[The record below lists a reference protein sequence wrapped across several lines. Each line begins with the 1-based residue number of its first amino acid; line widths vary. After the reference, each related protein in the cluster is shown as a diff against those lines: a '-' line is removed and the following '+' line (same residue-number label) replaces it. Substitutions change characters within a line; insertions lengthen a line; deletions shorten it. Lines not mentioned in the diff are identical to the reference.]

1 LQLDIEAKQPLVPCM
16 KKLGIEGFS
25 FESLHQPAGLARLYE
40 AFLQSLQ
47 QEDLPLSQA
56 FATLRA
62 QGENLC
68 ETPQTSQTLMGVA
81 RHYGHFVSRL
91 FGIEEA
97 VAAQKQALLFEN
109 MLAQFRRE
117 FVARRVFKKG
127 QAPFHDEHDMA
138 YWQNHARL
146 LLEKAFGFSGDDE
159 EAAFAQATLKLL
171 ETSKNLGATPTE
183 EAAKANAFVHTL
195 KAALKPEG
203 LAQPEFAKLLL
214 EENAEASLKGLLQF
228 CEDYCRKRHAMGTAC
243 APWET
248 LKLPS
253 PVDFGALIEAETSTS
268 SSAPSL
274 HAPAHQL
281 IRRQGFHLTD
291 KRGNPRKISC
301 TLDDCVFCHERNK
314 DSCRKGFL
322 QKAEDGSMQPKKGP
336 LGVPQT
342 GCPLDEHISE
352 AHRLRQE
359 GEVVAALAMVAINNP
374 LCAGTGHRICNDCM
388 RACIF
393 QKQEPVNI
401 PLVETNTLTD
411 VLSLPW
417 GVEIYALMTRFNP
430 MNLKR
435 PFMLPPRGQNVLVA
449 GLGPA
454 GYTLCHYLANEGFV
468 VAGVDGLKL
477 EPLPD
482 AWTGKN
488 GHALEPIE
496 SLQTLWTTLDKR
508 RVRGFGGV
516 SEYGIT
522 VRWDK
527 NFLTLLQL
535 ILTRH
540 SNIALFGG
548 VRLGGTLRIED
559 AWQLGFHHVALA
571 TGAGKPTLVPM
582 QNNLLRGMRTSSD
595 FLMGLQ
601 LSSAF
606 KSESMANLQIQLP
619 AIVIGGGLTAI
630 DTVTELL
637 AYYPVQV
644 EKALSQFELLC
655 AEMGEEAVLS
665 KLDAEEQAILQTF
678 LKHGKLLREEK
689 ARAHK
694 ANEAPNFLP
703 LLKAWGGVKLCYRRT
718 LKDSPAYR
726 MNHEEINHALAEGME
741 VCELLSPT
749 AALADDFGAVKA
761 LKFEQMQF
769 VDGKLSGTGKHVEL
783 PARSVCI
790 AAGTSPN
797 TVYEKEHKGTFQL
810 NEKSG
815 YFQTFKL
822 CNQGEALSLEATSP
836 ADKRGFFTSYVQ
848 KPEGQNAEAPLRL
861 VSVYGDNHPGYA
873 GNVVKAMASARDGH
887 HQLVALFAKQR
898 KARES
903 QNPAEW
909 ETQKQTLFAKL
920 EDMLLPEVVALHR
933 LTSNI
938 FEVVLRAPMA
948 AKRFQ
953 PGQFFRLHNFEKDAK
968 LHMGKRLSMEGVALT
983 GAWVDADKG
992 LVSVIALELGVS
1004 SKLCAHLKVGQRVV
1018 LMGPTGE
1025 PTEIPLKETVFLA
1038 GGGLGNAV
1046 LFSIGQALKTA
1057 GCRVTYFAGFKH
1069 AKDTYK
1075 MEEVERAADEV
1086 VWSVDD
1092 GELIAP
1098 RRAQDKTFKGN
1109 IVQAMEAYVEGALGT
1124 NLVQPGEVDR
1134 IIAIGSDRMM
1144 MAVKASRK
1152 GKLSTFLKPTHQAI
1166 GSINSPMQCMMKEIC
1181 AQCLQRHVDIRTG
1194 KESFVFSCF
1203 NQDQALDA
1211 VDFAFL
1217 HSRLK
1222 VNSVQEKLADMSL
1235 PILKAA
1241 PPV

>member
-1 LQLDIEAKQPLVPCM
+1 M
-16 KKLGIEGFS
+16 
-25 FESLHQPAGLARLYE
+25 
-40 AFLQSLQ
+40 QSLQ
-47 QEDLPLSQA
+47 EADAQLSQEFEA
-56 FATLRA
+56 LRA
-62 QGENLC
+62 QGSQLC
-68 ETPQTSQTLMGVA
+68 ETPQTSKTLMGVA
-81 RHYGHFVSRL
+81 RHFSQFVCRL
-91 FGIEEA
+91 FGMES
-97 VAAQKQALLFEN
+97 AAAAKKQALLFEN
-109 MLAQFRRE
+109 TLAQFRRE

-127 QAPFHDEHDMA
+127 QAPLQDTHAWA
-138 YWQNHARL
+138 YWETHAQL
-146 LLEKAFGFSGDDE
+146 LLEKVFGFGGGDE
-159 EAAFAQATLKLL
+159 EAAFAQAVLKLL
-171 ETSKNLGATPTE
+171 EISKGFAGTPE
-183 EAAKANAFVHTL
+183 EAAQATAFVFAF
-195 KAALKPEG
+195 KEALKPEG
-203 LAQPEFAKLLL
+203 LGQPEFAKLLL
-214 EENAEASLKGLLQF
+214 EENAESALKGLLQF
-228 CEDYCRKRHAMGTAC
+228 CEDYCRKRHAMGSAC
-243 APWET
+243 SCWET
-248 LKLPS
+248 LQLPAPMDFETLVEAKLSSTS
-253 PVDFGALIEAETSTS
+253 PVNTL
-268 SSAPSL
+268 SAHEESL
-274 HAPAHQL
+274 V
-281 IRRQGFHLTD
+281 RRQGFKLTD
-291 KRGNPRKISC
+291 NRGNLRKVSC
-301 TLDDCVFCHERNK
+301 TLDDCIFCHERGK
-314 DSCRKGFL
+314 DSCRKGFF
-322 QKAEDGSMQPKKGP
+322 QKAEDGSPQPKKNP

-352 AHRLRQE
+352 AHKLRQE
-359 GEVVAALAMVAINNP
+359 GDVIAALAMVTINNP

-393 QKQEPVNI
+393 QKQQPVNI
-401 PLVETNTLTD
+401 PLVETNILTD
-411 VLSLPW
+411 VLGLPF
-417 GVEIYALMTRFNP
+417 GVEVYSLLTRFNP
-430 MNLKR
+430 MNVKR

-454 GYTLCHYLANEGFV
+454 GYTLCHFLANEGFV
-468 VAGVDGLKL
+468 VAGIDGLKL
-477 EPLPD
+477 ESLPD

-496 SLQTLWTTLDKR
+496 NLQTLWTTLDKR
-508 RVRGFGGV
+508 CVRGFGGV

-535 ILTRH
+535 ILTRNANL
-540 SNIALFGG
+540 SLFGG
-548 VRLGGTLRIED
+548 VRLGGTLRVED

-606 KSESMANLQIQLP
+606 KLESLANLQMQLP
-619 AIVIGGGLTAI
+619 ALVIGGGLTAI
-630 DTVTELL
+630 DTCTELL

-644 EKALSQFELLC
+644 EKALSQFELLR
-655 AEMGEEAVLS
+655 ADMGEENVLA

-678 LKHGKLLREEK
+678 LQHGRLLRAERE
-689 ARAHK
+689 RALK
-694 ANEAPNFLP
+694 ANEAPNYLP

-726 MNHEEINHALAEGME
+726 MNYEEINHALAEGME

-749 AALADDFGAVKA
+749 AAVADDFGAVKA

-783 PARSVCI
+783 PARFVCI

-797 TVYEKEHKGTFQL
+797 TVYEKEHPGTFLL

-822 CNQGEALSLEATSP
+822 HEDGQALSLQPASP
-836 ADKRGFFTSYVQ
+836 DDERGFFTSYVQ
-848 KPEGQNAEAPLRL
+848 QPPNPDEAPLRL

-873 GNVVKAMASARDGH
+873 GNVVRAMASARNGYN
-887 HQLVALFAKQR
+887 QLVALFAKQR
-898 KARES
+898 KAREG
-903 QNPAEW
+903 QNSAAW
-909 ETQKQTLFAKL
+909 EKQREALFAKL
-920 EDMLLPEVVALHR
+920 HEVLVPKVVALHR

-938 FEVVLRAPMA
+938 FEVVLHAPMA

-953 PGQFFRLHNFEKDAK
+953 PGQFFRLHNFEQDAK
-968 LHMGKRLSMEGVALT
+968 LHLGKRLSMEGLALT

-992 LVSVIALELGVS
+992 LVGVIALELGAS
-1004 SKLCAHLKVGQRVV
+1004 SKLCAQLKLGQRVV

-1046 LFSIGQALKTA
+1046 LFSIGQALRAA
-1057 GCRVTYFAGFKH
+1057 GCRVVYFAGFKH
-1069 AKDTYK
+1069 ESDTYK

-1092 GELIAP
+1092 GKLISP
-1098 RRAQDKTFKGN
+1098 RRPQDKSFKGN
-1109 IVQAMEAYVEGALGT
+1109 IVQAMEAYVDGALGT
-1124 NLVQPGEVDR
+1124 PLVKPGEVDR

-1144 MAVKASRK
+1144 MAVKAARK
-1152 GKLSTFLKPTHQAI
+1152 GKLSSFLKPTHKAL

-1203 NQDQALDA
+1203 NQDQSLDA

-1222 VNSVQEKLADMSL
+1222 ANSVQEKLADLSL
-1235 PILKAA
+1235 PLLKAA

>member
-1 LQLDIEAKQPLVPCM
+1 M
-16 KKLGIEGFS
+16 
-25 FESLHQPAGLARLYE
+25 
-40 AFLQSLQ
+40 
-47 QEDLPLSQA
+47 
-56 FATLRA
+56 RA
-62 QGENLC
+62 QGDKWE
-68 ETPQTSQTLMGVA
+68 ETPQTSKTLMGVA
-81 RHYGHFVSRL
+81 RHYSQFVCRL
-91 FGIEEA
+91 FGIES
-97 VAAQKQALLFEN
+97 AAAAKKQALLFEN
-109 MLAQFRRE
+109 TLAQFRRE

-138 YWQNHARL
+138 YWESHAQL
-146 LLEKAFGFSGDDE
+146 LLEKAFGFSGGDE
-159 EAAFAQATLKLL
+159 EAAFAQAALKLMDM
-171 ETSKNLGATPTE
+171 SKGFGGAPE
-183 EAAKANAFVHTL
+183 EVAKATAFVNAL
-195 KAALKPEG
+195 KEALKPSG
-203 LAQPEFAKLLL
+203 LGQPEFAKLLL

-228 CEDYCRKRHAMGTAC
+228 CEDYCRKRHAMGLAC
-243 APWET
+243 ASWKT
-248 LKLPS
+248 LKLPA
-253 PVDFGALIEAETSTS
+253 PVDFEALVDMELAST
-268 SSAPSL
+268 
-274 HAPAHQL
+274 APAPVL
-281 IRRQGFHLTD
+281 GAPEKRLVRRKGFRLTD
-291 KRGNPRKISC
+291 NRGSLREVAC
-301 TLDDCVFCHERNK
+301 TLDDCIFCHERGK
-314 DSCRKGFL
+314 DSCRKGFF
-322 QKAEDGSMQPKKGP
+322 QKAEDGSMQPKKTP
-336 LGVPQT
+336 LGAPQT

-352 AHRLRQE
+352 AHKLRQE
-359 GEVVAALAMVAINNP
+359 GDVIAALAVISINNP

-411 VLSLPW
+411 VLELPW
-417 GVEIYALMTRFNP
+417 GVEVYALMTRFNP
-430 MNLKR
+430 MNVRR

-454 GYTLCHYLANEGFV
+454 GYTLCHFLANEGFV

-488 GHALEPIE
+488 GHPLEPIE
-496 SLQTLWTTLDKR
+496 NFQTLWTSLEKR

-535 ILTRH
+535 ILERNA
-540 SNIALFGG
+540 NIVLFGG

-582 QNNLLRGMRTSSD
+582 KNNLLRGMRTSSD

-606 KSESMANLQIQLP
+606 KLESMANLQVQLP
-619 AIVIGGGLTAI
+619 ALVIGGGLTAI
-630 DTVTELL
+630 DTCTELL

-644 EKALSQFELLC
+644 EKTLSLFELLC
-655 AEMGEEAVLS
+655 ANLGEENVLA
-665 KLDAEEQAILQTF
+665 KLDAEERAILHTF
-678 LKHGKLLREEK
+678 LSHGKLLRKERE
-689 ARAHK
+689 RAHK
-694 ANEAPNFLP
+694 ANEEPNYLP
-703 LLKAWGGVKLCYRRT
+703 LLKSWGGVKLCYRRT

-726 MNHEEINHALAEGME
+726 VNHEEIAHALAEGME

-749 AALADDFGAVKA
+749 AAIADDFGAVKA
-761 LKFEQMQF
+761 LKFEQMQ
-769 VDGKLSGTGKHVEL
+769 VADGKLSGTGNHVEL
-783 PARSVCI
+783 PARTVCI

-797 TVYEKEHKGTFQL
+797 TVYEKEHRGTFLL

-822 CNQGEALSLEATSP
+822 LDEGDTLSLEPASP
-836 ADKRGFFTSYVQ
+836 SDEGGFFTSYRQ
-848 KPEGQNAEAPLRL
+848 QPENPDEPLRL

-873 GNVVKAMASARDGH
+873 GNVVKAMASARNGH
-887 HQLVALFAKQR
+887 RQLVQLFAKQR
-898 KARES
+898 KAREG
-903 QNPAEW
+903 QNPLEW
-909 ETQKQTLFAKL
+909 ENHRETLFAKL
-920 EDMLLPEVVALHR
+920 NDLLVPQVVALNR
-933 LTSNI
+933 LTSHI

-948 AKRFQ
+948 AKRFE
-953 PGQFFRLHNFEKDAK
+953 PGQFFRLHNFEQDAK
-968 LHMGKRLSMEGVALT
+968 LHLGKRLSMEGIALT
-983 GAWVDADKG
+983 GAWVDPDKG
-992 LVSVIALELGVS
+992 LVCVIALELGAS
-1004 SKLCAHLKVGQRVV
+1004 SKLCADLKLGQRVV

-1025 PTEIPLKETVFLA
+1025 PTEIPRKETVFLA

-1046 LFSIGQALKTA
+1046 LFSIGQALRAA
-1057 GCRVTYFAGFKH
+1057 GCRVIYFAGFKH
-1069 AKDTYK
+1069 ESDTYK

-1098 RRAQDKTFKGN
+1098 RRPQDKSFKGN
-1109 IVQAMEAYVEGALGT
+1109 IVQAMEAYADGALGT
-1124 NLVQPGEVDR
+1124 RLVKPGEVDR

-1144 MAVKASRK
+1144 MAVRAARK
-1152 GKLSTFLKPTHQAI
+1152 GKLSSFFKPTHKAI
-1166 GSINSPMQCMMKEIC
+1166 GSINSPMQCMLKEIC

-1194 KESFVFSCF
+1194 EESFVFSCF
-1203 NQDQALDA
+1203 NQDQALDT

-1222 VNSVQEKLADMSL
+1222 SNSVQEKLADLSL

>member
-1 LQLDIEAKQPLVPCM
+1 M
-16 KKLGIEGFS
+16 KKLGIDGFD
-25 FESLHQPAGLARLYE
+25 FEALHQPSGLARLYE
-40 AFLQSLQ
+40 VFLQSLQ
-47 QEDLPLSQA
+47 KEDLPLSQA
-56 FATLRA
+56 FAALRA
-62 QGENLC
+62 QGDKLE

-81 RHYGHFVSRL
+81 RHYSQFLCRL
-91 FGIEEA
+91 FGIQEA
-97 VAAQKQALLFEN
+97 AAAKKQTLLFEN
-109 MLAQFRRE
+109 TVAQFRRE

-127 QAPFHDEHDMA
+127 QAPFHDAHDMA
-138 YWQNHARL
+138 YWETHAQL
-146 LLEKAFGFSGDDE
+146 LLENAFGFAGGDE
-159 EAAFAQATLKLL
+159 EAAFAQATLQLMEAGK
-171 ETSKNLGATPTE
+171 GFGGTPE
-183 EAAKANAFVHTL
+183 EAAKAAAFVNTL
-195 KAALKPEG
+195 KEALKPRA
-203 LAQPEFAKLLL
+203 LSQPEFAKLIL
-214 EENAEASLKGLLQF
+214 EENAEASLKSLLQF
-228 CEDYCRKRHAMGTAC
+228 CEDYCRKRHAMGLAC
-243 APWET
+243 AAWES
-248 LKLPS
+248 LKLPA
-253 PVDFGALIEAETSTS
+253 PMDFEALVEAELSSTS
-268 SSAPSL
+268 PTNTLSVHKERL
-274 HAPAHQL
+274 R
-281 IRRQGFHLTD
+281 RRQGFRLTD
-291 KRGNPRKISC
+291 KRGSLREVAC
-301 TLDDCVFCHERNK
+301 TLDDCIFCHERGK
-314 DSCRKGFL
+314 DSCRKGLF
-322 QKAEDGSMQPKKGP
+322 QKAEDGSMQHKKNP
-336 LGVPQT
+336 LGLPQT

-352 AHRLRQE
+352 AHKLRQE
-359 GEVVAALAMVAINNP
+359 GDVIAALGMIAINNP

-401 PLVETNTLTD
+401 PLVETNILTD

-417 GVEIYALMTRFNP
+417 GVEVYALMTRLNP

-435 PFMLPPRGQNVLVA
+435 PFMLPPCGQNVLVA

-454 GYTLCHYLANEGFV
+454 GYMLCHYLANEGFV
-468 VAGVDGLKL
+468 VAGIDGLKL
-477 EPLPD
+477 ESLPD

-496 SLQTLWTTLDKR
+496 NFQTLWTTLDKR
-508 RVRGFGGV
+508 SVRGFGGV

-540 SNIALFGG
+540 ANIAMFGG

-571 TGAGKPTLVPM
+571 TGAGRPTLVPM

-606 KSESMANLQIQLP
+606 KMESMANLQIQLP
-619 AIVIGGGLTAI
+619 ALVIGGGLTAI

-644 EKALSQFELLC
+644 EKALLQFELLC
-655 AEMGEEAVLS
+655 AEMGEENLLA
-665 KLDAEEQAILQTF
+665 KLDAEEQAILHTF
-678 LKHGKLLREEK
+678 LKHAKLLREERE
-689 ARAHK
+689 RAHK
-694 ANEAPNFLP
+694 ANEEPNYLP
-703 LLKAWGGVKLCYRRT
+703 LLKSWGGVKLCYRRT
-718 LKDSPAYR
+718 LRDSPAYR

-749 AALADDFGAVKA
+749 EAVADDFGAVKA
-761 LKFEQMQF
+761 LKFEQMQLAA
-769 VDGKLSGTGKHVEL
+769 GKLSGTGKHVEL
-783 PARSVCI
+783 PARTVCI

-797 TVYEKEHKGTFQL
+797 TVYEKEHKGTFL
-810 NEKSG
+810 LDEKSG

-822 CNQGEALSLEATSP
+822 HDDGRALSLEKASP
-836 ADKRGFFTSYVQ
+836 SDERGFFTSYVQ
-848 KPEGQNAEAPLRL
+848 QPPNPSEEPLRL

-873 GNVVKAMASARDGH
+873 GNVVRAMASARNGH
-887 HQLVALFAKQR
+887 HQLVELFARQR
-898 KARES
+898 KAREGK
-903 QNPAEW
+903 NPAEW
-909 ETQKQTLFAKL
+909 EKQRGALFAKL
-920 EDMLLPEVVALHR
+920 HEMLLPEVVALHR

-938 FEVVLRAPMA
+938 FEVVLKAPMA
-948 AKRFQ
+948 AKRFE
-953 PGQFFRLHNFEKDAK
+953 PGQFFRLHNFEQDAK

-992 LVSVIALELGVS
+992 LISVIALELGAS
-1004 SKLCAHLKVGQRVV
+1004 SKLCANLKLGQRVV

-1025 PTEIPLKETVFLA
+1025 PTEIPHKETVFLA

-1046 LFSIGQALKTA
+1046 LFSIGQALRSA
-1057 GCRVTYFAGFKH
+1057 GCRVVYFAGFKH
-1069 AKDTYK
+1069 SRDTYK
-1075 MEEVERAADEV
+1075 TEEVEKAADEV
-1086 VWSVDD
+1086 VWSVDE
-1092 GELIAP
+1092 GELISP
-1098 RRAQDKTFKGN
+1098 RRPQDKTFKGN
-1109 IVQAMEAYVEGALGT
+1109 IVQAMEAYVDGALGET
-1124 NLVQPGEVDR
+1124 LVKPGEVDR

-1144 MAVKASRK
+1144 MAVRAARK
-1152 GKLSTFLKPTHQAI
+1152 GKLSSFLKPTHKAI

-1222 VNSVQEKLADMSL
+1222 SNSVQEKLADLSL

>member
-1 LQLDIEAKQPLVPCM
+1 VKLPLLPPM
-16 KKLGIEGFS
+16 KKLGIDGFD
-25 FESLHQPAGLARLYE
+25 FEALHQPAGLARLYE
-40 AFLQSLQ
+40 VFLQSLK
-47 QEDLPLSQA
+47 EADLPLAQA
-56 FATLRA
+56 FEALRA
-62 QGENLC
+62 QGDTLE
-68 ETPQTSQTLMGVA
+68 ETPQTSKTLMGVA
-81 RHYGHFVSRL
+81 RHYSQFVCRL
-91 FGIEEA
+91 FGMES
-97 VAAQKQALLFEN
+97 AAAAKKQALLFEN
-109 MLAQFRRE
+109 TLAQFRRE
-117 FVARRVFKKG
+117 FVAKRVFKKG
-127 QAPFHDEHDMA
+127 QAPFQDKHDMA
-138 YWQNHARL
+138 YWEAHAQF
-146 LLEKAFGFSGDDE
+146 LLEKAFGFSGGDE
-159 EAAFAQATLKLL
+159 EAAFAQATLKLMDM
-171 ETSKNLGATPTE
+171 SKGFAGTPE
-183 EAAKANAFVHTL
+183 EAAKATAFVNAL
-195 KAALKPEG
+195 KEALKPHG
-203 LAQPEFAKLLL
+203 LSQPEFAKPLL
-214 EENAEASLKGLLQF
+214 EETAEASLKGLLQF
-228 CEDYCRKRHAMGTAC
+228 CEDYCRKRHAMGSAC
-243 APWET
+243 ALWET
-248 LKLPS
+248 LKLPA
-253 PVDFGALIEAETSTS
+253 PMDFEALVDVELS
-268 SSAPSL
+268 SSLPVNTLSAPEKHL
-274 HAPAHQL
+274 V
-281 IRRQGFHLTD
+281 RRQGFRLTD
-291 KRGNPRKISC
+291 NRGNVRKVAC
-301 TLDDCVFCHERNK
+301 TLDDCIFCHERDK
-314 DSCRKGFL
+314 DSCRKGLF
-322 QKAEDGSMQPKKGP
+322 QKAEDGSTKAKKNP
-336 LGVPQT
+336 LGLSQT

-352 AHRLRQE
+352 AHKLRQE
-359 GEVVAALAMVAINNP
+359 GDVVAALAMIAINNP

-401 PLVETNTLTD
+401 PLIETNILTD

-417 GVEIYALMTRFNP
+417 GVEVYALMTRFNP

-435 PFMLPPRGQNVLVA
+435 PFMLPPCGQNVLVA

-454 GYTLCHYLANEGFV
+454 GYTLCHSLANEGFV
-468 VAGVDGLKL
+468 VAGIDGLKL

-488 GHALEPIE
+488 GHPLEPIE
-496 SLQTLWTTLDKR
+496 DFQTLWTSLDKR

-535 ILTRH
+535 ILERH

-606 KSESMANLQIQLP
+606 KLESMANLQMQLP
-619 AIVIGGGLTAI
+619 ALVIGGGLTAI

-637 AYYPVQV
+637 AYYPIQV
-644 EKALSQFELLC
+644 EKTLSQFELLS
-655 AEMGEEAVLS
+655 AEMGEENVLS
-665 KLDAEEQAILQTF
+665 KFDSEEQAILQTF
-678 LKHGKLLREEK
+678 LKHGKCLREERE
-689 ARAHK
+689 RAHK
-694 ANEAPNFLP
+694 ANEEPNYLP
-703 LLKAWGGVKLCYRRT
+703 LLKSWGGVKLCYRRT

-726 MNHEEINHALAEGME
+726 VNHEEIAHALAEGME

-749 AALADDFGAVKA
+749 AAIADDFGAIKA
-761 LKFEQMQF
+761 LRFEQMKC
-769 VDGKLSGTGKHVEL
+769 VDGKLSSTGQQVEL
-783 PARSVCI
+783 PARFVCI

-797 TVYEKEHKGTFQL
+797 TVYEKEYKGTFL
-810 NEKSG
+810 LDEKSS
-815 YFQTFKL
+815 YFKTFKL
-822 CNQGEALSLEATSP
+822 RDDGRAFALEPASP
-836 ADKRGFFTSYVQ
+836 SDERGFFTSYVQ
-848 KPEGQNAEAPLRL
+848 KPENPEEPLRL

-873 GNVVKAMASARDGH
+873 GNVVKAMASARNGH
-887 HQLVALFAKQR
+887 HQLLELFSKQR
-898 KARES
+898 KAREGHNAS
-903 QNPAEW
+903 EW
-909 ETQKQTLFAKL
+909 EKQREALFAKL
-920 EDMLLPEVVALHR
+920 HALLVPEVVALNR

-948 AKRFQ
+948 ARRFK
-953 PGQFFRLHNFEKDAK
+953 PGQFFRLHNFEQDAK

-992 LVSVIALELGVS
+992 LVSVIALELGAS
-1004 SKLCAHLKVGQRVV
+1004 SKLCADLKLGQRVV

-1025 PTEIPLKETVFLA
+1025 ATEIPHKETVFLA

-1046 LFSIGQALKTA
+1046 LFSIGQALRAA
-1057 GCRVTYFAGFKH
+1057 GCRVVYFAGFKH
-1069 AKDTYK
+1069 SSDTYK
-1075 MEEVERAADEV
+1075 MEEVEKAAEEV

-1092 GELIAP
+1092 GALISP
-1098 RRAQDKTFKGN
+1098 RRPQDKSFKGN
-1109 IVQAMEAYVEGALGT
+1109 IVQAMEAYVEGTLGT
-1124 NLVQPGEVDR
+1124 PLVNPGEVDR

-1144 MAVKASRK
+1144 MAVRAARK
-1152 GKLSTFLKPTHQAI
+1152 GKLSSFLKPTHAAL

-1194 KESFVFSCF
+1194 EESFVFSCF

-1222 VNSVQEKLADMSL
+1222 SNSVQEKLADLSL
-1235 PILKAA
+1235 PILKTA

>member
-1 LQLDIEAKQPLVPCM
+1 M
-16 KKLGIEGFS
+16 KTLGIEGFC
-25 FESLHQPAGLARLYE
+25 FEALHQPEGLARLHE
-40 AFLQSLQ
+40 AFLKSLQ
-47 QEDLPLSQA
+47 QEDLTLFVA
-56 FATLRA
+56 FEALRA
-62 QGENLC
+62 QGDKLC

-81 RHYGHFVSRL
+81 RHYSRFVCRL

-97 VAAQKQALLFEN
+97 AAAKKQDLLFEN

-117 FVARRVFKKG
+117 FVSRRVFKKG
-127 QAPFHDEHDMA
+127 QAPFQDGNDMA
-138 YWQNHARL
+138 YWQTHAQL
-146 LLEKAFGFSGDDE
+146 LLEKAFGFGGGDE
-159 EAAFAQATLKLL
+159 EAAFAQAVLKLM
-171 ETSKNLGATPTE
+171 EMSKCFGNNPE
-183 EAAKANAFVHTL
+183 EVAKADAFVHTL
-195 KAALKPEG
+195 KEALKPEG
-203 LAQPEFAKLLL
+203 LGQPEFAKLLL

-228 CEDYCRKRHAMGTAC
+228 CEDYCRKRHAMGSAC
-243 APWET
+243 TLWET
-248 LKLPS
+248 LQLPA
-253 PVDFGALIEAETSTS
+253 PMDFGALVEAKVSTTPAAGPVET
-268 SSAPSL
+268 PPL
-274 HAPAHQL
+274 HTLCAHENYL
-281 IRRQGFHLTD
+281 VRRQGFLLTD
-291 KRGNPRKISC
+291 NRGNPRKVSC
-301 TLDDCVFCHERNK
+301 TLDDCVFCHERSK
-314 DSCRKGFL
+314 DSCRKGLL

-342 GCPLDEHISE
+342 GCPLDEHIAE

-359 GEVVAALAMVAINNP
+359 GDVVASLAMIAINNP

-388 RACIF
+388 RSCIF

-401 PLVETNTLTD
+401 PLVETNTLVD
-411 VLSLPW
+411 VLSLPF

-430 MNLKR
+430 MNVKR

-454 GYTLCHYLANEGFV
+454 GYTLCHCLANEGFV
-468 VAGVDGLKL
+468 VAGIDGLKL
-477 EPLPD
+477 ESLPD

-488 GHALEPIE
+488 GHPLEPIE

-619 AIVIGGGLTAI
+619 AVVIGGGLTAI
-630 DTVTELL
+630 DTATELL

-644 EKALSQFELLC
+644 EKALTQFELLC
-655 AEMGEEAVLS
+655 AEMGEEKVLS
-665 KLDAEEQAILQTF
+665 KLDAEEQNILQTF
-678 LKHGKLLREEK
+678 LKHARLLREER
-689 ARAHK
+689 ARALK

-761 LKFEQMQF
+761 LRFEQMQF
-769 VDGKLSGTGKHVEL
+769 VDGKLSGTGRQVEL
-783 PARSVCI
+783 PARTVCI

-810 NEKSG
+810 NAKSG

-822 CNQGEALSLEATSP
+822 CKEGEALSLEAASP
-836 ADKRGFFTSYVQ
+836 ADKRGFFTSYAQ
-848 KPEGQNAEAPLRL
+848 PAEGHDSEAPLRL

-887 HQLVALFAKQR
+887 PLLVELFAQQR
-898 KARES
+898 KAREG
-903 QNPAEW
+903 QNSAEW
-909 ETQKQTLFAKL
+909 AKHKEALFAKL
-920 EDMLLPEVVALHR
+920 EDMLLPQVVALHR

-948 AKRFQ
+948 AQRFQ

-968 LHMGKRLSMEGVALT
+968 LHLGKRLSMEGVALT
-983 GAWVDADKG
+983 GAWVDAEKG

-1004 SKLCAHLKVGQRVV
+1004 SKLCANLKVGQRVV

-1025 PTEIPLKETVFLA
+1025 PTEIALKETVFLA

-1046 LFSIGQALKTA
+1046 LFSIGQALKAA
-1057 GCRVTYFAGFKH
+1057 GCRVVYFAGFKH
-1069 AKDTYK
+1069 SRDTYK
-1075 MEEVERAADEV
+1075 MEEVEKAADEV

-1098 RRAQDKTFKGN
+1098 RRPQDKSFKGN
-1109 IVQAMEAYVEGALGT
+1109 IVQAMEAYVDGAMGT
-1124 NLVQPGEVDR
+1124 SLVQPGEVDR

-1144 MAVKASRK
+1144 MAVKAARK
-1152 GKLSTFLKPTHQAI
+1152 GKLSNFLKPTHKAI

-1194 KESFVFSCF
+1194 EESFVFSCF

-1222 VNSVQEKLADMSL
+1222 ANSVQEKLADLSL